1 MWCKKCTWK
10 NLHKKLGAER
20 SLFSQL
26 HVFRGISYVHVL
38 DQERSKIDDKSEKY
52 VFIDYNSSFKG
63 YKLYNPSA
71 RKVIVIRN
79 VEFDEE
85 GTWNW
90 TTQ

>member
-1 MWCKKCTWK
+1 MEGGCPSP
-10 NLHKKLGAER
+10 GACWAYPKAG
-20 SLFSQL
+20 S
-26 HVFRGISYVHVL
+26 G
-38 DQERSKIDDKSEKY
+38 EKY